1 MKKILAIVLR
11 VLTAI
16 AAVVFLLWFVSPM
29 KAHVINI
36 GNIAGIALC
45 VWTLILCFK
54 PIGKFLKRHTFTRIF
69 YRIVNVCFA
78 VVMLYGAVVTA
89 AMFITANSAPAE
101 NATVVLLGAQVKP
114 SGEPSKIL
122 LGRIN
127 AAEAYLKEHPGSKAV
142 LTGGKGADEAV
153 SEADCMYQLL
163 TQRGIAPER
172 LYREDKASDTVEN
185 FRFSQKII
193 EQNGLNKN
201 LAVTTDTFHL
211 FRSVLIA
218 KKQGIDAQIGAVAA
232 NTELRY
238 VPTYVVRE
246 WFALPTLLFK

>member
-1 MKKILAIVLR
+1 MKKILAMVWR
-11 VLTAI
+11 VLAAI
-16 AAVVFLLWFVSPM
+16 AAVLFLIWFVSPM
-29 KAHVINI
+29 KANVINI
-36 GNIAGIALC
+36 GNIAGVALC
-45 VWTLILCFK
+45 VWTLVLCFK
-54 PIGKFLKRHTFTRIF
+54 PIGRLLKRHTFTRIL

-193 EQNGLNKN
+193 EQNGLNQN

-218 KKQGIDAQIGAVAA
+218 KKQGITAQIGAVAA
-232 NTELRY
+232 TTELRY